1 MSSTTEP
8 PIIDVETLQASIDLQ
23 MSLLGEQV
31 NASLE
36 STLKNSKSR
45 RSVSKS
51 NALDTERKLQE
62 YLKRPPRQV
71 CSLIYHQNLSRHLLN
86 DSDLLLE
93 PYENYRCF
101 VSTGLVSGLQ
111 YPNLVWQLEKKPS

>member
-8 PIIDVETLQASIDLQ
+8 PIIDVEALQASIDLQ

-36 STLKNSKSR
+36 STLKNSKSI

-62 YLKRPPRQV
+62 YLKRPPR
-71 CSLIYHQNLSRHLLN
+71 
-86 DSDLLLE
+86 
-93 PYENYRCF
+93 
-101 VSTGLVSGLQ
+101 
-111 YPNLVWQLEKKPS
+111 

>member
-62 YLKRPPRQV
+62 YLKRPPR
-71 CSLIYHQNLSRHLLN
+71 
-86 DSDLLLE
+86 
-93 PYENYRCF
+93 
-101 VSTGLVSGLQ
+101 
-111 YPNLVWQLEKKPS
+111 

>member
-8 PIIDVETLQASIDLQ
+8 PIIDVEALQASIDLQ

-62 YLKRPPRQV
+62 YLKRPPR
-71 CSLIYHQNLSRHLLN
+71 
-86 DSDLLLE
+86 
-93 PYENYRCF
+93 
-101 VSTGLVSGLQ
+101 
-111 YPNLVWQLEKKPS
+111 